1 MKLSIVIPVY
11 NEKKTIEEILRRV
24 MAVRL
29 PKVEKEIIIIDDKS
43 TDGTKEIL
51 KKIKEK
57 HPRFKIVFRFWN
69 GGKGATV
76 RTGLKYATGDYIII
90 QDADLEYNPQDIPR
104 LLKPVLEG
112 KAKVVYG
119 SRNLNPKNKKHSS
132 LSFYIGGIFLTW
144 LTNLLYG
151 TKITDESTGYKVFET
166 EFLKSIPLECRGF
179 EFCPEITAKVAKRGE
194 KIHEVPIRYCPR
206 MPHQGK
212 HVKQKDGL
220 IAIWT
225 LIKFRFLN

>member
-24 MAVRL
+24 MAVKI
-29 PKVEKEIIIIDDKS
+29 PSVSKEIIIVDDGS
-43 TDGTKEIL
+43 EDGTREIL
-51 KKIKEK
+51 KKIKK
-57 HPRFKIVFRFWN
+57 NNPRFKVIYHEEN
-69 GGKGATV
+69 QGKGTAV
-76 RTGLKYATGDYIII
+76 RTGLKYARGDYILI
-90 QDADLEYNPQDIPR
+90 QDADLEYNPQDISR

-132 LSFYIGGIFLTW
+132 LSFYIGGLFLTW
-144 LTNLLYG
+144 LTNFLYG
-151 TKITDESTGYKVFET
+151 TKITDESTGYKAFET

-212 HVKQKDGL
+212 HIKSKDGL

-225 LIKFRFLN
+225 LIKYRFFN